1 MGDTNVRY
9 TLSLNDLLTGKLG
22 HASSEATRLDA
33 TMGNL
38 QNTINRVG
46 AAFGVALGV
55 QGIRNAATAIID
67 AGTTVENAQ
76 TGLTTLLKDANS
88 AKQVIGNT
96 MTDAEK
102 TPFAFEGL
110 LAANKALIS
119 AKVSAADA
127 RGTVLDL
134 GNAIAATGGGDV
146 ELQRMVVNLQQ
157 IKNTGK
163 ATALDI
169 KQFAYAGINVY
180 QLLAD
185 ATGKPIAAV
194 KDMEVSYDLLT
205 YALKKAH
212 AEGGLY
218 ANGLENMAGNTS
230 VQISNL
236 GDSLFK
242 LKVRMFDDLKPALT
256 ELLEA
261 GQDAIKWLGS
271 AWEWTKRNKDMIFAL
286 AKGVLWGVAA
296 FKAYK
301 LVLQGAVLWTKIQY
315 ASITLLGDGFLTAS
329 AGTKFFTGSLQ
340 LMKTAILTSPIAPFA
355 IAVGALAAAF
365 YLFSGDADKATSSLD
380 NFNVSLMKTD
390 FYVDKVQEKLSKGI
404 YTDKTAMIDSMNAQ
418 DLQKYRDDAVAREKE
433 IGDKIAANDAA
444 MTSLIKKGP
453 NANNL
458 ARIDELEDANKIL
471 AFNLQALKQSRE
483 KADQRLKTMPKA
495 DITNKFAGD
504 TALKQTSK
512 VTGNRSVTINIHIE
526 ELVHELNIKT
536 TTFKESPG
544 KMAELVTQTLMG
556 AVNDSQIVAGQSS

>member
-1 MGDTNVRY
+1 MGDSNVRY
-9 TLSLNDLLTGKLG
+9 TLSLSDLLTGKLSQ
-22 HASSEATRLDA
+22 ASSEATRLDA
-33 TMGNL
+33 TMGTL
-38 QNTINRVG
+38 QNTINKVG
-46 AAFGVALGV
+46 AAFGVALGI
-55 QGIRNAATAIID
+55 QGIKSAAGAIID

-76 TGLTTLLKDANS
+76 TGLTTLLKDAKG
-88 AKQVIGNT
+88 AKEVIANT
-96 MTDAEK
+96 MEDAQK

-119 AKVSAADA
+119 ANVKAGEA
-127 RGTVLDL
+127 RNTVKDL

-157 IKNTGK
+157 IRNTGK

-169 KQFAYAGINVY
+169 RQFAYAGINIY

-185 ATGKPIAAV
+185 ATGMPVEKT
-194 KDMEVSYDLLT
+194 KDLTVSYDLLT
-205 YALKKAH
+205 FALKKAH

-242 LKVRMFDDLKPALT
+242 LKVSMFNDLKPALT
-256 ELLEA
+256 ELIA
-261 GQDAIKWLGS
+261 TGMDAIRWLGS

-301 LVLQGAVLWTKIQY
+301 LVLQGAVLWTRIQY

-329 AGTKFFTGSLQ
+329 VGTKFFAGSLQ

-404 YTDKTAMIDSMNAQ
+404 YTDKSAMIDSMNAK
-418 DLQKYRDDAVAREKE
+418 DLQKYRDDAVAREQE
-433 IGDKIAANDAA
+433 ISGKIAANDAA
-444 MTSLIKKGP
+444 MTAVIKKGP

-458 ARIDELEDANKIL
+458 ARIDELEDTNKIL

-495 DITNKFAGD
+495 DITNKFGGD
-504 TALKQTSK
+504 LALKQTSK
-512 VTGNRSVTINIHIE
+512 VTGNRSVTINIHID

-544 KMAELVTQTLMG
+544 KVAELVTQTLLG
-556 AVNDSQIVAGQSS
+556 AVNDSQIVAGQNS